1 MSEKKPLS
9 LDDIDNF
16 WDLNSLLPQ
25 KRPVSPR
32 RAVNIDTV
40 EISVD
45 SDSPRDAGAAIPKRE
60 TRQPAAGIRQQQSS
74 SQPPSQSSVQPQ
86 SLSTSQSQSPPTAA
100 DSTQSTLTSPR
111 DENRRIRELPF
122 KMRAQQNEPKIL
134 EPYLVYEPDSSII
147 KRVSVSKWQTRYN
160 FYEKFASD
168 AARLWNRTSGE
179 CDNVPF
185 FSYIPQYNQLSY
197 TQLKWYLCW
206 REKVRNGVYPRCDYS
221 YILLYIYEILNC
233 PDLIE
238 PARGLEK
245 LCDIWLAYRGA
256 YQRIDSYLGEW
267 VCDFCLINQLPC
279 PRNRLEPIIKSVI
292 TASSFKEFYMD
303 TPASCEGAANILAFS
318 SNYDWRSSRYVT
330 PETLPVFAR
339 HINRAFEKIYSELL
353 SDDGMITNAS
363 PAEITR
369 DAYSGALC
377 VYDRKRSIK
386 VEYISYTRSTKFR
399 FIVTDIIKYCE
410 NRVRMALGIKARLKV
425 ENLTD
430 ELRACLDEYF
440 ERELPAKQ
448 KKPKAKAADDAAR
461 EAELEYERLY
471 EPVGGE
477 LSLENAL
484 AIERDSWSTTE
495 ILTRAL
501 TDNVPSSEN
510 TAVRSSNETS
520 EPYNNA
526 ASTIETH
533 EQSKAVLSPQAAA
546 NEYNDEI
553 RSGVVSSGRADG
565 MVSGQADGMV
575 SGQADG
581 MVSGQTDY
589 QTDDEFARLIRQLD
603 ANSLE
608 ALKLLASGDRSGLSK
623 AAAKASMLADA
634 LADRIN
640 ETSFDIIGDSIIE
653 PDADGYRLIADYE
666 GDIAK
671 WLK

>member
-45 SDSPRDAGAAIPKRE
+45 SDSPRDVGAAIPKRE
-60 TRQPAAGIRQQQSS
+60 TRQPAAGIRQQQSMPKSESQSMSQSESQSTAQSS
-74 SQPPSQSSVQPQ
+74 SQSEP
-86 SLSTSQSQSPPTAA
+86 TPTAV

-111 DENRRIRELPF
+111 DENRRIRELPL

-206 REKVRNGVYPRCDYS
+206 REKVRGGIYPRCDYS

-245 LCDIWLAYRGA
+245 LCDVWLAYRGA

-330 PETLPVFAR
+330 PETLPVFSR

-448 KKPKAKAADDAAR
+448 KKPKAKTADEAAR

-471 EPVGGE
+471 EPVGGK

-526 ASTIETH
+526 ASTIETR

-553 RSGVVSSGRADG
+553 RSN
-565 MVSGQADGMV
+565 GQADGK
-575 SGQADG
+575 SNGQADG

-608 ALKLLASGDRSGLSK
+608 ALKLLAAGDRSGVAR

-634 LADRIN
+634 LVDRIN

>member
-32 RAVNIDTV
+32 RAVTIDTV
-40 EISVD
+40 EIDVD

-86 SLSTSQSQSPPTAA
+86 PQSTSQSQSPPTAA

-111 DENRRIRELPF
+111 DENRRIRELPL

-221 YILLYIYEILNC
+221 YILLYIYEILNS

-267 VCDFCLINQLPC
+267 VCDYCLINQLPC
-279 PRNRLEPIIKSVI
+279 PHNRLEPIIKSVI

-330 PETLPVFAR
+330 PETLPVFSR

-363 PAEITR
+363 PAVITR

-440 ERELPAKQ
+440 DRELPAKQ
-448 KKPKAKAADDAAR
+448 KKPKAKTADEAAR

-501 TDNVPSSEN
+501 ADSETAGEN
-510 TAVRSSNETS
+510 TAVRSANETS

-565 MVSGQADGMV
+565 KSNGQADGMV

-634 LADRIN
+634 LVDRIN

>member
-111 DENRRIRELPF
+111 DENRRIRELPL

-206 REKVRNGVYPRCDYS
+206 REKVRGGIYPRCDYS

-233 PDLIE
+233 SDLIE
-238 PARGLEK
+238 PTLGLEK

-267 VCDFCLINQLPC
+267 VCDYCLINQLPC
-279 PRNRLEPIIKSVI
+279 PHNRLEPIIKSVI

-353 SDDGMITNAS
+353 SNGGCITNAS

-440 ERELPAKQ
+440 DRELPAKQ
-448 KKPKAKAADDAAR
+448 KKPKAKTADEAAR

-526 ASTIETH
+526 ASTIETR

>member
-74 SQPPSQSSVQPQ
+74 PQSMSQSSPQ
-86 SLSTSQSQSPPTAA
+86 SEPTPTAA
-100 DSTQSTLTSPR
+100 DGTQSTLTSPR

-206 REKVRNGVYPRCDYS
+206 REKVRGGIYPRCDYS

-238 PARGLEK
+238 PTLGLEK

-267 VCDFCLINQLPC
+267 VCDYCLINQLPC

-330 PETLPVFAR
+330 PETLPVFSR

-440 ERELPAKQ
+440 DRELPAKQ
-448 KKPKAKAADDAAR
+448 KKPKAKAADEAAR

-471 EPVGGE
+471 EPVGGK

-510 TAVRSSNETS
+510 TAVRSSNEMS

-553 RSGVVSSGRADG
+553 RSGVVSN
-565 MVSGQADGMV
+565 GQTDE
-575 SGQADG
+575 

-589 QTDDEFARLIRQLD
+589 QTDDEFARLIAQLD
-603 ANSLE
+603 ANSVD
-608 ALKLLASGDRSGLSK
+608 ALKLLAAGDRSGVAR

-634 LADRIN
+634 LVDRIN

>member
-40 EISVD
+40 EINVD

-60 TRQPAAGIRQQQSS
+60 TRQPAAGIQQPRSS
-74 SQPPSQSSVQPQ
+74 SRPPSQSSVQPQ
-86 SLSTSQSQSPPTAA
+86 SQSTSQSQSPPTAV

-111 DENRRIRELPF
+111 DENRRIRELPL

-279 PRNRLEPIIKSVI
+279 PHNRLEPIIKSVI

-330 PETLPVFAR
+330 PETLPVFSR

-440 ERELPAKQ
+440 DRELPAKQ
-448 KKPKAKAADDAAR
+448 KKPKAKAADEAAR

-471 EPVGGE
+471 EPVGGK

-526 ASTIETH
+526 ASTIETR

-553 RSGVVSSGRADG
+553 RSGVVSSGQTDE
-565 MVSGQADGMV
+565 MVS
-575 SGQADG
+575 S
-581 MVSGQTDY
+581 QTDY

-603 ANSLE
+603 SNSLE

>member
-40 EISVD
+40 EIDVD

-60 TRQPAAGIRQQQSS
+60 TRQPAAGIRQQQSEPKS
-74 SQPPSQSSVQPQ
+74 SPQSESQSMSQSMSQSSPQ
-86 SLSTSQSQSPPTAA
+86 SMSQSMSQSSPQSEPTPTAA

-267 VCDFCLINQLPC
+267 VCDYCLINQLPC

-330 PETLPVFAR
+330 PETLPVFSR

-440 ERELPAKQ
+440 DRELPAKQ
-448 KKPKAKAADDAAR
+448 KKPKAKAADEAAR

-471 EPVGGE
+471 EPVGGK

-553 RSGVVSSGRADG
+553 RSGVVSN
-565 MVSGQADGMV
+565 GQTDE
-575 SGQADG
+575 

-589 QTDDEFARLIRQLD
+589 QTDDEFARLIAQLD
-603 ANSLE
+603 ANSVD
-608 ALKLLASGDRSGLSK
+608 ALKLLAAGDRSGVAR

-634 LADRIN
+634 LVDRIN

>member
-60 TRQPAAGIRQQQSS
+60 TRQPADGIQQPRSS

-86 SLSTSQSQSPPTAA
+86 SQSTSQSQSPPTAT

-111 DENRRIRELPF
+111 DENRRIRELPL

-179 CDNVPF
+179 CENVPF

-206 REKVRNGVYPRCDYS
+206 REKVRSGIYPRCDYS
-221 YILLYIYEILNC
+221 YILLFIYEILNC

-238 PARGLEK
+238 PTLGLEK

-279 PRNRLEPIIKSVI
+279 PKDRLEPIIKSVI

-330 PETLPVFAR
+330 PETLPVFSR

-377 VYDRKRSIK
+377 VYDRKRSIR

-448 KKPKAKAADDAAR
+448 KKPKAKTVDEAAR
-461 EAELEYERLY
+461 EAELEYEHLY

-484 AIERDSWSTTE
+484 AIEHDSWSTTE

-510 TAVRSSNETS
+510 TAVMSSDKAGEPEINVISPSGAAESEKADSSSDIVEPEQAVPPQVTVNEPTDQIHTG
-520 EPYNNA
+520 EPVSRRA
-526 ASTIETH
+526 TEPADDHTD
-533 EQSKAVLSPQAAA
+533 EQA
-546 NEYNDEI
+546 
-553 RSGVVSSGRADG
+553 G
-565 MVSGQADGMV
+565 
-575 SGQADG
+575 
-581 MVSGQTDY
+581 
-589 QTDDEFARLIRQLD
+589 DEFARLIRQLD
-603 ANSLE
+603 TNSVD
-608 ALKLLASGDRSGLSK
+608 ALKLLASGDHSGVAR

>member
-40 EISVD
+40 EIEVGND
-45 SDSPRDAGAAIPKRE
+45 TPREGGAAIPKRE
-60 TRQPAAGIRQQQSS
+60 PRQPAADMPRS
-74 SQPPSQSSVQPQ
+74 QPQ
-86 SLSTSQSQSPPTAA
+86 SMSQSQPQSHPASA
-100 DSTQSTLTSPR
+100 DNTQSRITSAR
-111 DENRRIRELPF
+111 DENRRLRELPL
-122 KMRAQQNEPKIL
+122 KMRASQNEPKIL

-160 FYEKFASD
+160 FYEKFRSD

-179 CDNVPF
+179 CENVPF

-206 REKVRNGVYPRCDYS
+206 REKVRSGIYPRCDYS

-238 PARGLEK
+238 PKQGLEK
-245 LCDIWLAYRGA
+245 LLDIWFAYRGA
-256 YQRIDSYLGEW
+256 YQRIDNYLGEW
-267 VCDFCLINQLPC
+267 VCDYCLINQLPC
-279 PRNRLEPIIKSVI
+279 PTGRLEPIIKTVI
-292 TASSFKEFYMD
+292 TAASFKEFYMD

-330 PETLPVFAR
+330 AETLPVFSK
-339 HINRAFEKIYSELL
+339 HINRAFEKIYGELL
-353 SDDGMITNAS
+353 SEDGLITNAS

-377 VYDRKRSIK
+377 VYDMKRSIK

-430 ELRACLDEYF
+430 EMRACLDEYF
-440 ERELPAKQ
+440 DRELPAKQ
-448 KKPKAKAADDAAR
+448 KKPKAKSADDAAR
-461 EAELEYERLY
+461 EAEREYERLY

-495 ILTRAL
+495 ILTNAL
-501 TDNVPSSEN
+501 VDSETASEN
-510 TAVRSSNETS
+510 TAVTSADEAVGAEINSASMSETL
-520 EPYNNA
+520 
-526 ASTIETH
+526 
-533 EQSKAVLSPQAAA
+533 EQSKVVSPQVTV
-546 NEYNDEI
+546 NEPTDDIQTGKQTSDHTDE
-553 RSGVVSSGRADG
+553 
-565 MVSGQADGMV
+565 
-575 SGQADG
+575 
-581 MVSGQTDY
+581 QTG
-589 QTDDEFARLIRQLD
+589 DEFAQLIAQLD
-603 ANSLE
+603 ANSLD
-608 ALKLLASGDRSGLSK
+608 ALKLLASGDHSGIAK
-623 AAAKASMLADA
+623 VAANASMLADA

-653 PDADGYRLIADYE
+653 PDADGYRLIVDYE
-666 GDIAK
+666 EDIAK

>member
-40 EISVD
+40 EIDVD

-60 TRQPAAGIRQQQSS
+60 TRQPAAGIRQQQSMPKSESQSMSQSESQSTAQSS
-74 SQPPSQSSVQPQ
+74 SQSEP
-86 SLSTSQSQSPPTAA
+86 TPTAA

-111 DENRRIRELPF
+111 DENRRIRELPL

-179 CDNVPF
+179 CENVPF

-353 SDDGMITNAS
+353 SNGGCITNAS

-377 VYDRKRSIK
+377 VYDRKRSIR

-440 ERELPAKQ
+440 DRELPAKQ
-448 KKPKAKAADDAAR
+448 KKPKAKAADEAAR

-553 RSGVVSSGRADG
+553 RSSVVSSGQTDE
-565 MVSGQADGMV
+565 
-575 SGQADG
+575 

-608 ALKLLASGDRSGLSK
+608 ALKLLAAGDRSGLSK

-634 LADRIN
+634 LVDRIN

>member
-40 EISVD
+40 EIDVD
-45 SDSPRDAGAAIPKRE
+45 SDSPRDVGAAIPKRE
-60 TRQPAAGIRQQQSS
+60 ERQPAAGIQQPRSS

-86 SLSTSQSQSPPTAA
+86 SQSTSQSQSPPTAT

-111 DENRRIRELPF
+111 DENRRIRELPL

-160 FYEKFASD
+160 FYEKFRSD

-179 CDNVPF
+179 CENVPF

-206 REKVRNGVYPRCDYS
+206 REKVRGGIYPRCDYS
-221 YILLYIYEILNC
+221 YILLFIYEILNC

-279 PRNRLEPIIKSVI
+279 PHNRLEPIIKSVI

-353 SDDGMITNAS
+353 SNGGCITNAS

-377 VYDRKRSIK
+377 VYDMKRSIK

-440 ERELPAKQ
+440 DRELPAKQ
-448 KKPKAKAADDAAR
+448 KKPKAKAADEAAR
-461 EAELEYERLY
+461 EAEREYERLY

-501 TDNVPSSEN
+501 ADNVPSSEN
-510 TAVRSSNETS
+510 TAVRSADKAGES
-520 EPYNNA
+520 EIKAISPSGA
-526 ASTIETH
+526 AEP
-533 EQSKAVLSPQAAA
+533 EKAVSSSNKVEPEQAVPPQVTV
-546 NEYNDEI
+546 NEPTDEI
-553 RSGVVSSGRADG
+553 RTTEPVSDHTDE
-565 MVSGQADGMV
+565 QAG
-575 SGQADG
+575 
-581 MVSGQTDY
+581 
-589 QTDDEFARLIRQLD
+589 DEFARLIRQLD
-603 ANSLE
+603 TNSVD